1 MRAASSWL
9 ASSVIIRARNS
20 TIPNPTSRATITS
33 ATVISA
39 YFSWPSQSIASRSR
53 PTASSAWLI
62 GPCSWNMKLPTMPI
76 TGIARM
82 YGRNSTVRKNR
93 QAGSCSYSSVAR
105 RIEKTSSTGTHSS
118 RSTLCLSASLK
129 VGSSKMKR

>member
-1 MRAASSWL
+1 M
-9 ASSVIIRARNS
+9 
-20 TIPNPTSRATITS
+20 PNPTSRATITS

-39 YFSWPSQSIASRSR
+39 YFSCPSQSIASRSS

-62 GPCSWNMKLPTMPI
+62 GPCSWNMKLPTMPT
-76 TGIARM
+76 TGMARM
-82 YGRNSTVRKNR
+82 YGRNSTVRKNFH
-93 QAGSCSYSSVAR
+93 AGSCSYSSVAR

-118 RSTLCLSASLK
+118 RSMLCLSASLK